1 MTASL
6 DDLVSLAL
14 FARVVEAGSFTAA
27 ARALG
32 LSKSV
37 VSARVARLE
46 DHLGA
51 RLLHRTT
58 RRLSLS
64 QAGTALYERAARMV
78 AAANDASELAEGASR
93 EPRGRLRISAPVTLS
108 QMFLGPVLAEF
119 LRGHPSVQI
128 DLDASDR
135 MVDLVAEGFDLAVR
149 IVRIANL
156 RDSSMVARKLATDRL
171 VVVGSPSYLA
181 RAGTPRAATD
191 LAHHNCLRYAQV
203 SGSAEWGFRGLERV
217 RQVVEGSLVVSDG
230 TVLREAAAAGLG
242 LAVLPS
248 FMVAAELA
256 SRRLVAVLDDLPSRE
271 IGIFAVYPH
280 RRNVPA
286 KVRAFVDFLVARF
299 ARAPW
304 RDERAA

>member
-32 LSKSV
+32 LSKSA

-46 DHLGA
+46 DRLGA

-64 QAGTALYERAARMV
+64 QAGAALYERAARMV
-78 AAANDASELAEGASR
+78 AAANDAAELAEGTSR
-93 EPRGRLRISAPVTLS
+93 EPRGRLRISAPVTLA

-119 LRGHPSVQI
+119 LRAQPSVQI

-149 IVRIANL
+149 IANL
-156 RDSSMVARKLATDRL
+156 RDSSLVARKLATDRL

-181 RAGTPRAATD
+181 RAGTPRSVAD
-191 LAHHNCLRYAQV
+191 LAQHNCLRYAQV
-203 SGSAEWGFRGLERV
+203 SGSAEWGFRGFERV
-217 RQVVEGSLVVSDG
+217 RQVVEGNLVVSDG

-242 LAVLPS
+242 LAVLPA

-256 SRRLVAVLDDLPSRE
+256 SRRLVPVLEELPRRE

-304 RDERAA
+304 RDARAA

>member
-32 LSKSV
+32 LSKSA

-46 DHLGA
+46 DRLGA

-64 QAGTALYERAARMV
+64 QAGAALYERAARMV
-78 AAANDASELAEGASR
+78 AAANDAAELAEGASR
-93 EPRGRLRISAPVTLS
+93 EPRGRLRISAPVTLA

-119 LRGHPSVQI
+119 LRAQPSVQI

-149 IVRIANL
+149 IANL
-156 RDSSMVARKLATDRL
+156 RDSSLVARKLATDRL

-181 RAGTPRAATD
+181 RAGTPRSVAD
-191 LAHHNCLRYAQV
+191 LAQHNCLRYAQV
-203 SGSAEWGFRGLERV
+203 SGSAEWGFRGFERV
-217 RQVVEGSLVVSDG
+217 RQVVEGNLVVSDG

-242 LAVLPS
+242 LAVLPA

-256 SRRLVAVLDDLPSRE
+256 SRRLVPVLEELPRRE

>member
-27 ARALG
+27 ARAVG
-32 LSKSV
+32 LSKSA

-46 DHLGA
+46 DRLGA

-64 QAGTALYERAARMV
+64 QAGAALYERAARMV
-78 AAANDASELAEGASR
+78 AAANDAAELAEGASR
-93 EPRGRLRISAPVTLS
+93 EPRGRLRISAPVTLA

-119 LRGHPSVQI
+119 LRAQPSVQI

-149 IVRIANL
+149 IANL
-156 RDSSMVARKLATDRL
+156 RDSSLVARKLATDRL

-181 RAGTPRAATD
+181 RAGTPRSVAD
-191 LAHHNCLRYAQV
+191 LAQHNCLRYAQV
-203 SGSAEWGFRGLERV
+203 SGSAEWGFRGFERV
-217 RQVVEGSLVVSDG
+217 RQVVEGNLVVSDG

-242 LAVLPS
+242 LAVLPA

-256 SRRLVAVLDDLPSRE
+256 SRRLVPVLEELPRRE